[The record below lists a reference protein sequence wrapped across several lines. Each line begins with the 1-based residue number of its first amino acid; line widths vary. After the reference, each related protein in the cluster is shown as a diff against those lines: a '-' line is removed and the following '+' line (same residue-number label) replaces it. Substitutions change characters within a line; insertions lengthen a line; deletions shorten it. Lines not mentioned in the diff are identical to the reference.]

1 MKKSLPIVLVVL
13 AVLVLGGCGTYN
25 SLVTMGEDTDA
36 AWSDI
41 NAMLQRR
48 ADLVPNLVSTVKGYA
63 AHEEKIF
70 LEVAEARTKLAGAK
84 TPAEAAAADAR
95 FTGVLGRLLAIAE
108 AYPDLKANEN
118 FLRLQDELAG
128 TENRIAVARKD
139 YNARVKAYNAAIRRL
154 PASLFAGALGFE
166 KKDYFEPP
174 AGESAV
180 QQVPSVSFQ

>member
-1 MKKSLPIVLVVL
+1 MKKSFPIVL
-13 AVLVLGGCGTYN
+13 AVLAVLAVGGCSTYN
-25 SLVTMGEDTDA
+25 SLVTMGEDADS

-63 AHEEKIF
+63 SHEEKIF
-70 LEVAEARTKLAGAK
+70 TEVAEARSKLAGAK
-84 TPAEAAAADAR
+84 TPAEAAAADAQ
-95 FTGVLGRLLAIAE
+95 FSGALGRLLAIAE

-118 FLRLQDELAG
+118 FRALQDELSG

-139 YNARVKAYNAAIRRL
+139 YNARVKDYNAAIRRL

-174 AGESAV
+174 AGAAAV
-180 QQVPSVSFQ
+180 QQAPSVSFQ